1 MPQSHLTHGLRAQ
14 HGHTARSPSQNPTR
28 TNTQHH
34 CPTRPWPAAQ
44 NPSRPP
50 TQPGP
55 EPRHRVRHRDL
66 EARQR
71 PTRPWPAAQNPSRP
85 NGPNQSPSP
94 GTGSRGAPICRARR
108 PTSPGRPDRA
118 QQPGTRLSQKTAQQ
132 PPPLPEPKQYQHGPD
147 QSRDPGRGI
156 APTA

>member
-14 HGHTARSPSQNPTR
+14 HGHTAGRLR
-28 TNTQHH
+28 R
-34 CPTRPWPAAQ
+34 TRPG
-44 NPSRPP
+44 P
-50 TQPGP
+50 TPNTTARHAPGP
-55 EPRHRVRHRDL
+55 PHRTQAGPNTARTRAPPQGLGSPTKADTPLARRTEPKQT
-66 EARQR
+66 QR
-71 PTRPWPAAQNPSRP
+71 PQPESKVQARARD
-85 NGPNQSPSP
+85 P
-94 GTGSRGAPICRARR
+94 GGAPIYRTRR

-147 QSRDPGRGI
+147 QSRDPGRGT

>member
-44 NPSRPP
+44 NPSRPQHSP
-50 TQPGP
+50 DQSPATESATGTWKPDKGRHAPGP
-55 EPRHRVRHRDL
+55 PHRTQADPT
-66 EARQR
+66 A
-71 PTRPWPAAQNPSRP
+71 PTRVQARARD
-85 NGPNQSPSP
+85 P
-94 GTGSRGAPICRARR
+94 GGAPIYRTRR

-147 QSRDPGRGI
+147 QSRDPGRGT